1 MLYWVEQT
9 HSSSRSHLLLNAASG
24 WFPVI
29 AAYSFDW
36 WQSCSTG
43 GGAATSPPIS
53 CTVLISAAQH
63 STAEDR
69 VTRTR
74 GPMDV
79 LAISPHSPHSRR
91 DKIELG
97 TSTLTQELV
106 KRVNLRSRCIA
117 YREGCAI
124 FCSPLY
130 PFKIG
135 V

>member
-43 GGAATSPPIS
+43 GGAATSPPLS
-53 CTVLISAAQH
+53 CTVLFSAAQH

-74 GPMDV
+74 GPKNV
-79 LAISPHSPHSRR
+79 LTISPHSPHSRR
-91 DKIELG
+91 DKIENR
-97 TSTLTQELV
+97 TTTQTQEHE
-106 KRVNLRSRCIA
+106 KRVN
-117 YREGCAI
+117 
-124 FCSPLY
+124 
-130 PFKIG
+130 
-135 V
+135 